1 MRCRFARTHEA
12 IIPLLEVLA
21 RDEEMVMRQTL
32 AEQLAVL
39 AEVGHMVAAAA
50 AAAALLCV

>member
-1 MRCRFARTHEA
+1 VRCRFARTHEA